1 MCECCFYT
9 KLGWLMGI
17 YKHIHSP
24 EITRSSHR
32 RSKLGQ
38 DWRSSCM
45 ADLTVERRQY
55 LRQLYWKTPRTNFYI
70 GGQAYTYFG
79 AMDTVRSTLIAWRMV
94 ARSGNPSP
102 ARTTIRNRAEP
113 INEGS

>member
-55 LRQLYWKTPRTNFYI
+55 
-70 GGQAYTYFG
+70 
-79 AMDTVRSTLIAWRMV
+79 
-94 ARSGNPSP
+94 
-102 ARTTIRNRAEP
+102 
-113 INEGS
+113 